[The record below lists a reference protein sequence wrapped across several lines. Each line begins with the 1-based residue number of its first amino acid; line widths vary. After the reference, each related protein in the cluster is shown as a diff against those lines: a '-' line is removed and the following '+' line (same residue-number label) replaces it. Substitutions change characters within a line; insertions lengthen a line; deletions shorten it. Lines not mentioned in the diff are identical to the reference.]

1 MAEET
6 VRLPISPD
14 VNRSWRRISTG
25 KLSFLYSEEKVLP
38 NYLRSPTGS
47 CHDACKYGRKH
58 ESQDKP
64 RVSSSPLQ
72 RVDRSYSGTPSFD
85 SPVRKK
91 ALMTKSVLS
100 SSFGSGICDFGGS
113 DHTKSEVERF
123 SSRVCDDV
131 KKNDARTTYEEVVL
145 AKGKKK
151 KKNKMV
157 FVTRG
162 RAISRS
168 KEMVEHNRRVT
179 ALKLKSVAQTAAIAL
194 RRSTVKRKKMN
205 GGSKAAEPKKAVVP
219 FRVSVMSSKRCSRCC
234 KTKKESSS
242 LRVPLVKTRK
252 HVDKK
257 CKDLVEEKTLYVI
270 KMETGDE
277 IVETDQNQ
285 RCVMDSPPTDDP
297 KSQDEADCIESEAD
311 DDESSQEEDDDD
323 NENMMSF
330 SEANNITRQ
339 GKSTALSAESA
350 KEERLKQRVKRG
362 KIVDL
367 RSQGNNSPRKLK
379 FKRGRVVA
387 GADTN
392 SKSGSRR
399 RLKTKGT
406 NLSNDKEQQ
415 QQQQQKPTV
424 VLKHQETDNKRDSR
438 VLLYNN
444 VIEETAN
451 KLAQTR
457 KSKVKALV
465 GAFESVIS
473 LQEKTSSP
481 TT

>member
-1 MAEET
+1 MAEGT
-6 VRLPISPD
+6 VRLPNSPD

-64 RVSSSPLQ
+64 RVFSSPLK
-72 RVDRSYSGTPSFD
+72 RVVDRSFSGTLSFD
-85 SPVRKK
+85 SPLRKK

-113 DHTKSEVERF
+113 DHTKSEVGSF
-123 SSRVCDDV
+123 SSRVYDDV
-131 KKNDARTTYEEVVL
+131 NKKNDAHSTNEEVAL
-145 AKGKKK
+145 GKGKNKNKKK
-151 KKNKMV
+151 KTV
-157 FVTRG
+157 FVTRR
-162 RAISRS
+162 RALLRS

-194 RRSTVKRKKMN
+194 RRSTVKRKKIN

-234 KTKKESSS
+234 KTKKETSS

-252 HVDKK
+252 RVDESK
-257 CKDLVEEKTLYVI
+257 CKELVKEKTLYVI

-285 RCVMDSPPTDDP
+285 RCVIDSPPTDDP
-297 KSQDEADCIESEAD
+297 KSQDEAD
-311 DDESSQEEDDDD
+311 DDESSQVEEEDED
-323 NENMMSF
+323 ESMMSF
-330 SEANNITRQ
+330 SETNNTTRQ

-350 KEERLKQRVKRG
+350 KVERLKLRTKRG
-362 KIVDL
+362 KIVDS

-379 FKRGRVVA
+379 FKRGKVVT

-392 SKSGSRR
+392 LKSGGRR
-399 RLKTKGT
+399 RLIKTKGT
-406 NLSNDKEQQ
+406 ILISNDKE
-415 QQQQQKPTV
+415 QQQQKPTV
-424 VLKHQETDNKRDSR
+424 VLKHQDTENKRDSR